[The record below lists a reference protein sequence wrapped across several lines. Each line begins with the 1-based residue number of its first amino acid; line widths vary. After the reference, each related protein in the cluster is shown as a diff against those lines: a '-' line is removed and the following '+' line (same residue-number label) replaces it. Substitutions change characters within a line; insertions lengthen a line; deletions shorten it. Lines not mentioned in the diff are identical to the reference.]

1 MRNLLINS
9 ILITII
15 GCSSGIEN
23 QNSGRPNYDSLFN
36 IGDSVL
42 RDMYIEQAK
51 QRMYH
56 DSLNGKVSTYQIQL
70 NEKRTF
76 EAQQRRIYKDTIIY
90 NTRTKTITD
99 TVFKHVYLTD
109 TIRDTIFVTK
119 RELKRRRNGN

>member
-1 MRNLLINS
+1 MRNLLISS

>member
-1 MRNLLINS
+1 MRNLLISS

-23 QNSGRPNYDSLFN
+23 QNSDRANLDSLFSM
-36 IGDSVL
+36 GDSVL
-42 RDMYIEQAK
+42 SNLYVQQAK

-56 DSLNGKVSTYQIQL
+56 DSLNGKVFTYQMQL

-90 NTRTKTITD
+90 NARTKTITD
-99 TVFKHVYLTD
+99 TIFKHVYLTD
-109 TIRDTIFVTK
+109 TIRDTIFVTVKKERK
-119 RELKRRRNGN
+119 RKKK